1 MIRKEKKDDLVSSVP
16 SRIVTAWAS
25 GMTRF
30 GATIPGR
37 RPLLGL
43 AGKPAFTHQALSPN
57 HVAPPPHRGLACPQ
71 NPGGFPIWN
80 IFIIFQCDF
89 WKVTNLASVTHEPS
103 GGEMLLG
110 LERGRAEISRDRGG
124 FL

>member
-57 HVAPPPHRGLACPQ
+57 HVAPLTEAQHVLRIQAAFLFGTFSLSFSA
-71 NPGGFPIWN
+71 I
-80 IFIIFQCDF
+80 
-89 WKVTNLASVTHEPS
+89 S
-103 GGEMLLG
+103 GKSQ
-110 LERGRAEISRDRGG
+110 I
-124 FL
+124 